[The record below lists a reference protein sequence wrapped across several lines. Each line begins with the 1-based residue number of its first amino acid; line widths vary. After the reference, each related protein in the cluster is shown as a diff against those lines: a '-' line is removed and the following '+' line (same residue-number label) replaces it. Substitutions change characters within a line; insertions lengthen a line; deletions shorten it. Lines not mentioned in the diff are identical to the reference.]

1 MKKIFQKSLIW
12 FICAVFVCLSG
23 AQTVRA
29 AEISEQSDLAQQLA
43 YQAALTMYYDDR
55 YSIQND
61 YPDYVIERISGQI
74 VTSRQ
79 VQNGQVSYVRDNN
92 VLVKT
97 SDTTLTAA
105 GTGTATVVLKKG
117 SGKNAQYRNLRIDV
131 KPARLTLIYLLGQ
144 SNMEGMCSWNTGYE
158 NDKNILNTAGAVYST
173 YLPTAMNPSNYMTD
187 IFWSEYGTRYNAN
200 KFVPQAL
207 TSAYSLAGTELQ
219 YPLNTLTTEVL
230 PNRGKGGMDSA
241 IAYEW
246 RQRTGDKVWIAN
258 LAYSG
263 SRIYEW
269 VPGNDVYERAAVT
282 AQLVRQVYAAE
293 IAAGHYTTGNQLM
306 FWMQGEL
313 DSLTIQAADY
323 RQHFLSMYQD
333 FTARVP
339 VEKCGII
346 TTRTAAGT
354 HKYTDDLYFTE
365 IGRAHV

>member
-61 YPDYVIERISGQI
+61 YPDYVIERINGQI

-131 KPARLTLIYLLGQ
+131 KPARLTLIYL
-144 SNMEGMCSWNTGYE
+144 SRE
-158 NDKNILNTAGAVYST
+158 
-173 YLPTAMNPSNYMTD
+173 
-187 IFWSEYGTRYNAN
+187 
-200 KFVPQAL
+200 
-207 TSAYSLAGTELQ
+207 
-219 YPLNTLTTEVL
+219 
-230 PNRGKGGMDSA
+230 DS
-241 IAYEW
+241 
-246 RQRTGDKVWIAN
+246 
-258 LAYSG
+258 
-263 SRIYEW
+263 
-269 VPGNDVYERAAVT
+269 
-282 AQLVRQVYAAE
+282 
-293 IAAGHYTTGNQLM
+293 
-306 FWMQGEL
+306 
-313 DSLTIQAADY
+313 
-323 RQHFLSMYQD
+323 HFC
-333 FTARVP
+333 
-339 VEKCGII
+339 KW
-346 TTRTAAGT
+346 
-354 HKYTDDLYFTE
+354 
-365 IGRAHV
+365 